1 MFLLLGGVFLVVL
14 VCVFVFWKDLKG
26 FLRIFLWIGL
36 VFSSGSKEGFGPF
49 EAVCWCE
56 CIFGMVWFVV
66 DLSVEG
72 VF

>member
-1 MFLLLGGVFLVVL
+1 MFLYLGRVFLAVL
-14 VCVFVFWKDLKG
+14 VCVFVFWKNLKG

-56 CIFGMVWFVV
+56 CVYLVWFVV
-66 DLSVEG
+66 DLSFVG